1 MSLFF
6 ELFLEVISVKN
17 VKRALTKKEKVAIR
31 RMTVLVG
38 AIGIMTFTYGLFRL
52 ITNPVDFIF
61 DSQTI
66 NGKIFLDA
74 GILLFSTYVMCRC
87 GA

>member
-1 MSLFF
+1 M
-6 ELFLEVISVKN
+6 
-17 VKRALTKKEKVAIR
+17 A
-31 RMTVLVG
+31 VLVG